1 MAESSDFRTLKILD
15 RFRPMITKTGADY
28 DVLRLILRVKFQMD
42 QRRVPTIM
50 AGRQKSK
57 ENKEGNQYVRSLW
70 LYALMGAIMVP
81 FVVWNTGQFMLQ
93 MGILFGVLMFMI
105 MTSMISDFSSVL
117 LDIRDRN
124 IILTKPV
131 DARTVGMARAIH
143 AGVYLVLL
151 TGSVTAA
158 PLIAGLVKHGI
169 GFFLLFLVQIILIS
183 TLIMVTTSLI
193 YLFMMR
199 FLDGEK
205 LKDMINMVQILLSVG
220 IAIGYQFVIR
230 SFDLIDFSAVF
241 TPAWWQLL
249 LPPLWYAAAYD
260 WFFSGGGG
268 VWIYTLTA
276 LAVVVPVI
284 GLMIYVKLMPSF
296 ELYLEKMAHSGQT
309 SERRRGKW
317 DRLAAKLFSRSKEEQ
332 ACFRLASSM
341 MRNEREFKLKVYP
354 SLGLSLVMPYIFW
367 YTALQSSTWSEF
379 RQSSFVYTLYIML
392 VLLISIVI
400 MLKYSGQYKASW
412 IFRAA
417 PMVNENVL
425 YRGALK
431 AFLSNIIIPVFLL
444 NGIVF
449 TWTFGLRVLPDVSII
464 LLTAAALIPVSGKF
478 MLQRPPFSQSFSIAQ
493 QSDGWYIFAAIPVF
507 ALLWGVHVL
516 FRSFSGGVW
525 IYGVI
530 LILANA
536 LLWTLLYRV
545 KKPGV
550 DKSSLVQS

>member
-1 MAESSDFRTLKILD
+1 MAKPSDFRTLQVLD
-15 RFRPMITKTGADY
+15 RFRPIITKTGADY

-50 AGRQKSK
+50 AGRSKSK

-81 FVVWNTGQFMLQ
+81 FVVWDTGQFMLQ

-131 DARTVGMARAIH
+131 NARTVGMARAIH

-158 PLIAGLVKHGI
+158 PLIAGLVTHGI
-169 GFFLLFLVQIILIS
+169 GFFLLFLLQIILIS
-183 TLIMVTTSLI
+183 ILILVSTSLI

-230 SFDLIDFSAVF
+230 SFDIIDFKVAF
-241 TPAWWQLL
+241 TPEWWQLL

-260 WFFSGGGG
+260 WLFAGNGG

-284 GLMIYVKLMPSF
+284 CLIVYVKLMPSF

-309 SERRRGKW
+309 SSRRRGKW
-317 DRLAAKLFSRSKEEQ
+317 DRMVAKLFSRSTEEQ
-332 ACFRLASSM
+332 ACFRLSASM
-341 MRNEREFKLKVYP
+341 MRDEREFKLKVYP

-367 YTALQSSTWSEF
+367 YTALQSSTWAEF

-392 VLLISIVI
+392 ILLVTVVI
-400 MLKYSGQYKASW
+400 MLRYSGQYKASW

-417 PMVNENVL
+417 PMSDENVL

-431 AFLSNIIIPVFLL
+431 AFLSNIFIPVFLL
-444 NGIVF
+444 NAAMF
-449 TWTFGLRVLPDVSII
+449 TWTFGLRILPDIAII
-464 LLTAAALIPVSGKF
+464 LLTATALIPVSGKF
-478 MLQRPPFSQSFSIAQ
+478 MLQKPPFSQSFSVAQ
-493 QSDGWYIFAAIPVF
+493 QSDGWYIFAALPVF
-507 ALLWGVHVL
+507 ALLWGAHVF

-525 IYGVI
+525 MYGVI
-530 LILANA
+530 LIVANV

-545 KKPGV
+545 KKPAV
-550 DKSSLVQS
+550 KSAVVI